1 LWWSNNQESFILG
14 GRPTKFGPGCLWG
27 IATDDRRLF
36 RVIGWGLP
44 VAVWLLAFFAP
55 QRGDLSWGNLGI
67 FTALLIALVLV
78 DQVAPFS
85 PSFPLRRR
93 LFWLV
98 AELVLCFFVVYAH
111 GSLVRPSLIY
121 LLPASRALFLFGERT
136 GLLLSLSIWV
146 VFSVNIGLDV
156 WPDQLGEYPNY
167 LAFLLGPYI
176 LGVVLTLV
184 ALRQSA
190 ARRHAEA
197 LFQDLRLA
205 HQQLQALHRQSQEL
219 AITQERNRLAREIH
233 DSIAHY
239 LTIVNVQLEAA
250 EKLGPGQPEKAFNY
264 IGRARRLTVECLQE
278 VRSSVASLRAPTLE
292 DLSLPR
298 ALQKLTA
305 GFTENTGIPAQLE
318 VDLPDAVL
326 LAPEVALA
334 LYRTAQE
341 GLTNVEKH
349 ARAARVNL
357 VLSRCDGGIELMVQ
371 DDGIGP
377 LEQSSQGP
385 GGFGLLGLRERVEL
399 LGGQLHFGPGDFG
412 AGAVLKVFLPYREE
426 AE

>member
-1 LWWSNNQESFILG
+1 
-14 GRPTKFGPGCLWG
+14 
-27 IATDDRRLF
+27 
-36 RVIGWGLP
+36 
-44 VAVWLLAFFAP
+44 
-55 QRGDLSWGNLGI
+55 
-67 FTALLIALVLV
+67 
-78 DQVAPFS
+78 
-85 PSFPLRRR
+85 
-93 LFWLV
+93 
-98 AELVLCFFVVYAH
+98 
-111 GSLVRPSLIY
+111 
-121 LLPASRALFLFGERT
+121 
-136 GLLLSLSIWV
+136 
-146 VFSVNIGLDV
+146 
-156 WPDQLGEYPNY
+156 
-167 LAFLLGPYI
+167 
-176 LGVVLTLV
+176 VVLTLV

-190 ARRHAEA
+190 ARRRAEA

-250 EKLGPGQPEKAFNY
+250 EKLGPGQSEKAFNH
-264 IGRARRLTVECLQE
+264 ISRARRLTMECLQE

-305 GFTENTGIPAQLE
+305 GFTENTGIPVRLE
-318 VDLPDAVL
+318 ADLADGVL

-349 ARAARVNL
+349 AQATRVDL
-357 VLSRCDGGIELMVQ
+357 LLSHRDGGIELTVQ
-371 DDGIGP
+371 DDGVGP
-377 LEQSSQGP
+377 AEQFSPGQ

-399 LGGQLHFGPGDFG
+399 LGGQLRFGPGASGCG
-412 AGAVLKVFLPYREE
+412 AALKVLLPYREE
-426 AE
+426 AG

>member
-1 LWWSNNQESFILG
+1 LG
-14 GRPTKFGPGCLWG
+14 
-27 IATDDRRLF
+27 
-36 RVIGWGLP
+36 V
-44 VAVWLLAFFAP
+44 
-55 QRGDLSWGNLGI
+55 
-67 FTALLIALVLV
+67 FTALLIVLILV
-78 DQVAPFS
+78 DQVAPSS

-93 LFWLV
+93 LFWLG

-111 GSLVRPSLIY
+111 SSLVRPSLIY
-121 LLPASRALFLFGERT
+121 LLPASRALFLLGERA
-136 GLLLSLSIWV
+136 GLLFSLAIWV
-146 VFSVNIGLDV
+146 AFSVNIGLDV

-190 ARRHAEA
+190 ARRRAEA

-250 EKLGPGQPEKAFNY
+250 EKLGPGQSEKAFNH
-264 IGRARRLTVECLQE
+264 ISRARRLTMECLQE

-305 GFTENTGIPAQLE
+305 GFTENTGIPVRLE
-318 VDLPDAVL
+318 ADLADGVL

-349 ARAARVNL
+349 AQATRVDL
-357 VLSRCDGGIELMVQ
+357 LLSHRDGGIELTVQ
-371 DDGIGP
+371 DDGVGP
-377 LEQSSQGP
+377 AEQFSPGQ

-399 LGGQLHFGPGDFG
+399 LGGQLRFGPGASGCG
-412 AGAVLKVFLPYREE
+412 AALKVLLPYREE
-426 AE
+426 AG